1 MKMKMML
8 SVLIFVLGSFTS
20 SFSQDKAKASSLTDV
35 VWLGVDFSAAKFTL
49 VTEDPAVIVNQYLQ
63 SINTLIITEIEKFDI
78 KKLFNKSGVT
88 NSIDQVN
95 ENNAKIDPS
104 TFVINNEFKLEPEE
118 VAHIIKKYKI
128 PEKSGTALVFIAENL
143 NKSTQTGSYYVCFF
157 DLGTKEIIDSRRMVG
172 KASGIGFR
180 NYWAGSVYS
189 VMKSWAKEK

>member
-118 VAHIIKKYKI
+118 VAKIIKKYKI
-128 PEKSGTALVFIAENL
+128 PERSGTALVFIAENL
-143 NKSTQTGSYYVCFF
+143 NKSTQTGSFYVCFF
-157 DLGTKEIIDSRRMVG
+157 DLDTKAIIDSRRMVG